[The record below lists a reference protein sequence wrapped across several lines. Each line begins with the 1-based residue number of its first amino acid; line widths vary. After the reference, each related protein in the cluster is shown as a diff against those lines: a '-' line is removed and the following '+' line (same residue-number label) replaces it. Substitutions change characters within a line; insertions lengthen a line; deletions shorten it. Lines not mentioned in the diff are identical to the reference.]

1 VVYEDIG
8 RNKTMTAGLIAGFA
22 VLFSVPGYFAGGV
35 YGDPY
40 LGIAIG
46 LTVSLVMAF
55 TSYYASDTLVVAAT
69 GAKPADRKINPEL
82 FHAVEGL
89 SLAAGI
95 PMPKVY
101 ILPSQEINAFATGR
115 NPKHAAV
122 AVTQGALVK
131 LNKREL
137 EGVIAHEL
145 SHVKNYDI
153 LVATISA
160 VLAGTVF
167 MMADAM
173 KRSALRSS
181 VSRAARRQGP
191 LFLVLGILTAILA
204 PLAAMV
210 IQYAVS
216 REREYMA
223 DAQSVLLTR
232 YPQGLIDALE
242 KIKKDSFAPAEYST
256 GIRHMYFAD
265 PFAMKADSLFAT
277 HPPLEKRIER
287 LKNNVYSPSGVTGN
301 KTLP

>member
-1 VVYEDIG
+1 MVYEDID
-8 RNKTMTAGLIAGFA
+8 RNKTMTAVLIAAF
-22 VLFSVPGYFAGGV
+22 VCLITVTGYFAGGI
-35 YGDPY
+35 YGDPFI
-40 LGIAIG
+40 GIVTG
-46 LTVSLVMAF
+46 LCISLVMSF
-55 TSYYASDTLVVAAT
+55 TSYYASDTIVIAAS

-95 PMPKVY
+95 PMPRVY

-115 NPKHAAV
+115 DPRHAAV
-122 AVTQGALVK
+122 AVTEGALKK

-153 LVATISA
+153 LVSTISA

-167 MMADAM
+167 IMADAM

-181 VSRAARRQGP
+181 VRRAARRNGP
-191 LFLVLGILTAILA
+191 LFVIMGIITAIMA

-265 PFAMKADSLFAT
+265 PFAMKAGSLFAT
-277 HPPLEKRIER
+277 HPPIDKRIER
-287 LKNNVYSPSGVTGN
+287 LKRNLYNQAQIKESGIS
-301 KTLP
+301 